1 MPKAVIIL
9 IKYLKKRGA
18 VMSFSKAI
26 CPKCHAEVTV
36 NTAEEASICSSCAAP
51 FITSKAV
58 DSFTALKKEAATD
71 TDALPGPYRITLRR
85 THNSL
90 IGDSVT
96 FILIADGRPRP
107 LADNAYTSIIEDK
120 KYFEIPVFITDN
132 DKKRFEGVLTG
143 VADGRDIDIL
153 WDAELKNQTLGKI
166 IETTNSSVTFI
177 GRPGATD
184 NW

>member
-1 MPKAVIIL
+1 
-9 IKYLKKRGA
+9 
-18 VMSFSKAI
+18 MSLSKAI

-36 NTAEEASICSSCAAP
+36 DTAEEASVCSSCAAP
-51 FITSKAV
+51 FITLKAV
-58 DSFTALKKEAATD
+58 DSFVASQKEAATD
-71 TDALPGPYRITLRR
+71 ADTLPGPYRIILRR
-85 THNSL
+85 ACNPR
-90 IGDSVT
+90 IGNSVT

-107 LADNAYTSIIEDK
+107 LSDDAYTSVVEDK

-143 VADGRDIDIL
+143 VADGKDIDIL
-153 WDAELKNQTLGKI
+153 WDVDLKNQTLGRI
-166 IETTNSSVTFI
+166 IETTNNSVTFI